1 MATLENVYALLRR
14 DHVVTIEIGAPLLE
28 FGEVL
33 DRFERTLRAK
43 QPLNEHASQR
53 GGGDAMAGL
62 RRTSIGRKM
71 RRPVGMTVRVAIEA
85 CHASARLLRAAILGL
100 VELLRGKGVTR
111 RRKPSSCLGLMMP
124 LNS

>member
-43 QPLNEHASQR
+43 QPLNEHAS
-53 GGGDAMAGL
+53 L
-62 RRTSIGRKM
+62 PI
-71 RRPVGMTVRVAIEA
+71 PYF
-85 CHASARLLRAAILGL
+85 L
-100 VELLRGKGVTR
+100 
-111 RRKPSSCLGLMMP
+111 
-124 LNS
+124 

>member
-43 QPLNEHASQR
+43 QPLNEHAS
-53 GGGDAMAGL
+53 L
-62 RRTSIGRKM
+62 PI
-71 RRPVGMTVRVAIEA
+71 P
-85 CHASARLLRAAILGL
+85 
-100 VELLRGKGVTR
+100 
-111 RRKPSSCLGLMMP
+111 
-124 LNS
+124 